1 MIPHPFKTLAYG
13 TALSALL
20 AVGALAQNTPVGT
33 EVTNTINLSY
43 NSGGGSATVEV
54 NNAAVVTFNVD
65 RKIDV
70 VVTALAGSGQQ
81 TAVPGETVT
90 WSYRVE
96 NEGNGT
102 QGFRLTNNVL
112 GEDGG
117 DELLLTRVDHE
128 DPLAEGQYRIWVNT
142 ANNLSGA
149 TVYGTDEV
157 FTFDRAPGES
167 FFVIYEARAEITA
180 QDGQNNVFEVV
191 ATVTD
196 AGTANAAQQSRT
208 ASLTDLNATNTVFA
222 DGPSNGVYDT
232 SVTYAALSG
241 SDGSNARLLITAPD
255 IEASKDVAV
264 LSENLPGQTFDCAAG
279 TGGPFTPAPAAAI
292 PGACIEYT
300 ITLTNN
306 SSTGTDASNIVI
318 KDPIPANT
326 QYAGFT
332 LGAFNSVSF
341 DGNEGD
347 NGTVT
352 ATLETLANGNSA
364 EFRIRVII
372 D

>member
-1 MIPHPFKTLAYG
+1 MIPRHFKTLAYG
-13 TALSALL
+13 AALSALL
-20 AVGALAQNTPVGT
+20 AGGAMAQQTPVGT

-43 NSGGGSATVEV
+43 NSGADTSTVTI
-54 NNAAVVTFNVD
+54 NDAAEVTFNVD

-90 WSYRVE
+90 WSYEVE

-102 QGFRLTNNVL
+102 QGFTLANTVL

-117 DELLLTRVDHE
+117 TVLSLTRVDHT
-128 DPLAEGQYRIWVNT
+128 DPLEEGEYRIWVNT
-142 ANNLSGA
+142 TNGLSGA
-149 TVYGTDEV
+149 TVYDTDEALA
-157 FTFDRAPGES
+157 FDREPGES

-196 AGTANAAQQSRT
+196 AESSTAAEESRAAD
-208 ASLTDLNATNTVFA
+208 LTDLNATNTVFA
-222 DGPSNGVYDT
+222 DEQSSGVYDT
-232 SVTYAALSG
+232 SVTYDALTG

-255 IEASKDVAV
+255 IDAEKTVAV
-264 LSENLPGQTFDCAAG
+264 LSENLPGQSFNCADGG
-279 TGGPFTPAPAAAI
+279 TPIQGAAAAI

-306 SSTGTDASNIVI
+306 SEGTAAGSIEITDE
-318 KDPIPANT
+318 IPANT
-326 QYAGFT
+326 TYAGNTPNSFT
-332 LGAFNSVSF
+332 LTEIGSPVTSI
-341 DGNEGD
+341 
-347 NGTVT
+347 T
-352 ATLETLANGNSA
+352 ATLAELPAGETE
-364 EFRIRVII
+364 EFTIRVTI

>member
-13 TALSALL
+13 AALSALL
-20 AVGALAQNTPVGT
+20 AGGALAQNTEVGT
-33 EVTNTINLSY
+33 EVTNSIDLSY
-43 NSGGGSATVEV
+43 NSGDGTATVTLTG
-54 NNAAVVTFNVD
+54 AASVVFNVD

-70 VVTALAGSGQQ
+70 VVTALSGGGQQ
-81 TAVPGETVT
+81 TAVPGQTVT
-90 WSYRVE
+90 WSYEVE

-102 QGFRLTNNVL
+102 QGFTLANTVL

-117 DELLLTRVDHE
+117 TVLSLTRVDHTDQLE
-128 DPLAEGQYRIWVNT
+128 EGEYRIWVNT
-142 ANNLSGA
+142 TNGLSGA
-149 TVYGTDEV
+149 TVYGTDGALA
-157 FTFDRAPGES
+157 FDRAPGES

-196 AGTANAAQQSRT
+196 AGTATAAEQSRT

-222 DGPSNGVYDT
+222 DGPSSGVYDT

-306 SSTGTDASNIVI
+306 SAATAAEGISITDVLPSE
-318 KDPIPANT
+318 T
-326 QYAGFT
+326 TFAG
-332 LGAFNSVSF
+332 LS
-341 DGNEGD
+341 EGD
-347 NGTVT
+347 FTTVTESGGTVT
-352 ATLETLANGNSA
+352 ATLTSLAAGGASA
-364 EFRIRVII
+364 SFTIRVII